1 MADAP
6 VTNDIK
12 GKVAVVIRGG
22 ASFVEKARAVQAGG
36 AIGMIVANSED
47 VLGRLVGDASDITI
61 PCALS
66 CSVLLQNCMV
76 GAVRSLT
83 VAPAS
88 CNAVACASSRL
99 NSRVLAQT
107 AAFR

>member
-22 ASFVEKARAVQAGG
+22 ASFVEKARAVQVGG

-47 VLGRLVGDASDITI
+47 VLGRLVGDAPDITI
-61 PCALS
+61 PCAES
-66 CSVLLQNCMV
+66 CCCPAWV

-83 VAPAS
+83 IIPAP
-88 CNAVACASSRL
+88 CMQL
-99 NSRVLAQT
+99 RVHQVIGPRT
-107 AAFR
+107 F